1 MLRVGL
7 LLLLVDNLLVV
18 SPEGVEVGELRLH
31 ELLDHCLIPQDEWLL
46 CEAVLRILQQL
57 SEGDTQAP
65 GVRVMSLQA
74 LNEDPGDLLL
84 DGLVDIIEEVDDHPR
99 IEVSVAVNVPELIYD
114 GVKQAHAGVRCQNQ
128 ND

>member
-18 SPEGVEVGELRLH
+18 GPEGVEVGELSLH
-31 ELLDHCLIPQDEWLL
+31 ELLDHCLIPQDEGLL
-46 CEAVLRILQQL
+46 GKAVLRVLQQL

-84 DGLVDIIEEVDDHPR
+84 DSLVDIIKQVDDHP
-99 IEVSVAVNVPELIYD
+99 
-114 GVKQAHAGVRCQNQ
+114 
-128 ND
+128 

>member
-31 ELLDHCLIPQDEWLL
+31 ELLDHGLIAQDEGLL
-46 CEAVLRILQQL
+46 REAVLRVLQQL

-84 DGLVDIIEEVDDHPR
+84 DGLVDIIKQVDDHP
-99 IEVSVAVNVPELIYD
+99 
-114 GVKQAHAGVRCQNQ
+114 
-128 ND
+128 